1 MSSLVKR
8 FRSRGPGL
16 TLQLLL
22 FFILPLTALL
32 LIVAVGSQVLHQQAM
47 RAIVGERDGRSG
59 QLAAQALTE
68 QLQYRASTIR
78 FLAQQTAAE
87 SSFPD
92 TLSSSSFPF
101 SEFDGGLALFDSTG
115 KLLTAQGA
123 IAELEPAAIL
133 SFLKSAGPDPVF
145 SPPVTAS
152 TSGKT
157 IILVAASIPGGPI
170 VAGAFF
176 PDILIQGTF
185 HDVFDPATGM
195 AVFIVGPDRQLV
207 YQSGICRSS
216 VPCTQHPGVAEA
228 LQGKS
233 GITYV
238 STGGSEHVV
247 AYSPVE
253 PAGWGLVIEEPWA
266 EVENPSLRA
275 TQYAPLALIPALI
288 LALAALWFGVRQ
300 IEQPL
305 QSLESKASDLTWGRF
320 NTIEQSVGGIAE
332 IRRLQTE
339 LIHLAQKVKTA
350 QKSLHSYIGAITSG
364 QEEERRRL
372 ARELHDSTLQALI
385 ALNQRVQLAKLSPSD
400 KPTEEMLANIQTLLE
415 QTMTDL
421 RLFTR
426 ALRPIY
432 LEDLGLVAALETLTQ
447 EVGQS
452 AGTPVEFRKSGPE
465 HRLAPEVELALYR
478 LAQEALS
485 NATRHSQATHI
496 ILSIAFSPEKVTLVV
511 SDDGIGYA
519 VPDNPAEFVSEGHF
533 GLLGMHERVELIG
546 GLLEIHSEPGKGT
559 RVTVSVAF

>member
-1 MSSLVKR
+1 MSSPVKR

-32 LIVAVGSQVLHQQAM
+32 LIVAVGSQILHQQAM
-47 RAIVGERDGRSG
+47 RAIVGQRDGRST

-68 QLQYRASTIR
+68 QLQFRASAIG
-78 FLAQQTAAE
+78 FLARQAAAG
-87 SSFPD
+87 SPLPD
-92 TLSSSSFPF
+92 TSSRSSFPF

-115 KLLTAQGA
+115 KLLAAQGA
-123 IAELEPAAIL
+123 IAKLDPAAIL
-133 SFLKSAGPDPVF
+133 TFLKNAGPEPAFSPPMPDPV
-145 SPPVTAS
+145 
-152 TSGKT
+152 SGKT
-157 IILVAASIPGGPI
+157 IILVAASTPGGPI
-170 VAGAFF
+170 VVGAFF
-176 PDILIQGTF
+176 ADILIQATF
-185 HDVFDPATGM
+185 HDVFDPAMGM
-195 AVFIVGPDRQLV
+195 AVFIIGPDRQLV

-247 AYSPVE
+247 AYSPVG

-266 EVENPSLRA
+266 EVENSNLRA
-275 TQYAPLALIPALI
+275 TQYAPLALIPAL
-288 LALAALWFGVRQ
+288 LLSLAALWFGVRQ

-320 NTIEQSVGGIAE
+320 DTIEQSVGGIAE

-339 LIHLAQKVKTA
+339 LIHLAQKVRTA

-385 ALNQRVQLAKLSPSD
+385 ALNQRVQLAKLTPSD
-400 KPTEEMLANIQTLLE
+400 KPTEERLADIQTLLE
-415 QTMTDL
+415 QTMTEL
-421 RLFTR
+421 RRFTR

-432 LEDLGLVAALETLTQ
+432 LEDLGLVAALETLTR
-447 EVGQS
+447 EVSQS
-452 AGTPVEFRKSGPE
+452 AGMPIEFRKSGAE
-465 HRLAPEVELALYR
+465 HRLALEVELALYR
-478 LAQEALS
+478 LAQEALN
-485 NATRHSQATHI
+485 NATRHSRAAQI
-496 ILSIAFSPEKVTLVV
+496 VLSVAFSPEKITLVI
-511 SDDGIGYA
+511 SDDGRGFA
-519 VPDNPAEFVSEGHF
+519 VPENPAEFVSEGHF

-559 RVTVSVAF
+559 RVSVSVGF

>member
-8 FRSRGPGL
+8 SKARGPGL

-47 RAIVGERDGRSG
+47 RAIVGQRDERST

-68 QLQYRASTIR
+68 QLQFRASAIR
-78 FLAQQTAAE
+78 FLAQQTAAG
-87 SSFPD
+87 SLFPNS
-92 TLSSSSFPF
+92 LSSSSFPF
-101 SEFDGGLALFDSTG
+101 SDFDGGLALFDSTG
-115 KLLTAQGA
+115 KLLAVRGA
-123 IAELEPAAIL
+123 IAELDPTTIL
-133 SFLKSAGPDPVF
+133 SFLKGAGSEPVF
-145 SPPVTAS
+145 SPLLPDPAS
-152 TSGKT
+152 GNAMV
-157 IILVAASIPGGPI
+157 LVAASVPGGP
-170 VAGAFF
+170 VVVGAFF
-176 PDILIQGTF
+176 PAILIQATF
-185 HDVFDPATGM
+185 HNVFDPATGV
-195 AVFIVGPDRQLV
+195 AVFIIGPDRQLV

-216 VPCTQHPGVAEA
+216 VPCTQHPGVTEA
-228 LQGKS
+228 LKGKS

-320 NTIEQSVGGIAE
+320 DTIEQAVGGIAE

-350 QKSLHSYIGAITSG
+350 QQSLHSYIGAITSG

-372 ARELHDSTLQALI
+372 ARELHDGTLQALI
-385 ALNQRVQLAKLSPSD
+385 ALNQRVQLAKLTPSD
-400 KPTEEMLANIQTLLE
+400 KPTEAMLADIQTLLE

-421 RLFTR
+421 RRFTR

-432 LEDLGLVAALETLTQ
+432 LEDLGLVAALETLTR
-447 EVGQS
+447 EVSQS
-452 AGTPVEFRKSGPE
+452 ADMPVEFRKSGPE

-485 NATRHSQATHI
+485 NAARHSQAAHI
-496 ILSIAFSPEKVTLVV
+496 VLSITFSPEKVTLVV
-511 SDDGIGYA
+511 SDDGRGFA

-546 GLLEIHSEPGKGT
+546 GLLEIHSEPGRGT

>member
-22 FFILPLTALL
+22 FFILPLTALV
-32 LIVAVGSQVLHQQAM
+32 LIVAVGSQVLHQRAM
-47 RAIVGERDGRSG
+47 RAIVGQRDGRSA

-78 FLAQQTAAE
+78 FLAQQTAAG
-87 SSFPD
+87 SSLPD

-101 SEFDGGLALFDSTG
+101 SEFDGGLALFDSSE
-115 KLLTAQGA
+115 KLIAAQGA
-123 IAELEPAAIL
+123 IAGLDPAAIPG
-133 SFLKSAGPDPVF
+133 FLNSAGTEPVF
-145 SPPVTAS
+145 SPPITDPA
-152 TSGKT
+152 SGKT
-157 IILVAASIPGGPI
+157 IILIAASVPSGPI
-170 VAGAFF
+170 IAGAFF
-176 PDILIQGTF
+176 PDILIHATF

-195 AVFIVGPDRQLV
+195 AVFIIGSDRQLI
-207 YQSGICRSS
+207 YQSGVCRSS
-216 VPCTQHPGVAEA
+216 IPCTQHPGVAEA

-238 STGGSEHVV
+238 SAEGGEHVV

-253 PAGWGLVIEEPWA
+253 PAGWGLVIEEPWE

-275 TQYAPLALIPALI
+275 TQYAPLTLIPALI

-320 NTIEQSVGGIAE
+320 NTIEQPVGGIVE

-350 QKSLHSYIGAITSG
+350 QQSLHSYIGAITSG

-421 RLFTR
+421 RRFTR

-432 LEDLGLVAALETLTQ
+432 LEDLGLVAALETLAQ

-452 AGTPVEFRKSGPE
+452 AGTPVECRKSGPE

-485 NATRHSQATHI
+485 NAARHSQATHMV
-496 ILSIAFSPEKVTLVV
+496 LSIAFSSEKVTLLV
-511 SDDGIGYA
+511 SDDGRGFA

-546 GLLEIHSEPGKGT
+546 GLLEIHSAPGEGT
-559 RVTVSVAF
+559 RVSVSVDF

>member
-1 MSSLVKR
+1 MTSLAKG

-47 RAIVGERDGRSG
+47 RAIVGQRDGRSA

-68 QLQYRASTIR
+68 QLQFRASAIG
-78 FLAQQTAAE
+78 FLARQTAAG
-87 SSFPD
+87 SPLPD
-92 TLSSSSFPF
+92 PSILSRFPF
-101 SEFDGGLALFDSTG
+101 SEFDGGLALIDSTG
-115 KLLTAQGA
+115 KLLAAQGA
-123 IAELEPAAIL
+123 IAKLDPAAIQT
-133 SFLKSAGPDPVF
+133 FLKSAGPEPVF
-145 SPPVTAS
+145 SPPVPDPAT
-152 TSGKT
+152 GNF
-157 IILVAASIPGGPI
+157 IVLIAASVPGGPFA
-170 VAGAFF
+170 VGAFF
-176 PDILIQGTF
+176 PSVLIQSTF

-195 AVFIVGPDRQLV
+195 AVFIIGPDQQLI

-238 STGGSEHVV
+238 SSGGSEHVV
-247 AYSPVE
+247 AYSPVG

-266 EVENPSLRA
+266 EVENSNLRA

-288 LALAALWFGVRQ
+288 LALVALWFGVRQ

-320 NTIEQSVGGIAE
+320 ESIEQPVGGIAE

-350 QKSLHSYIGAITSG
+350 QQSLHSYIGAITSG

-385 ALNQRVQLAKLSPSD
+385 ALNQRVQLAKLTPSD
-400 KPTEEMLANIQTLLE
+400 KPTEERLADIQTLLE

-421 RLFTR
+421 RRFTR

-432 LEDLGLVAALETLTQ
+432 LEDLGLVAALETLTR
-447 EVGQS
+447 EVSQS

-485 NATRHSQATHI
+485 NATHHSHAAQI
-496 ILSIAFSPEKVTLVV
+496 VLSIAFSPEKISLVV
-511 SDDGIGYA
+511 SDDGRGFA

-546 GLLEIHSEPGKGT
+546 GLLEILSEPGKGT
-559 RVTVSVAF
+559 RVSVSVGF